1 VRLLGAAA
9 DSVRMWR
16 EMTPDARFGDLTVAA
31 FVDQLASAA
40 PVPGG
45 GSAAAVSGSLAAAL
59 VTMVASL
66 SEGRPAYA
74 AHAALHAV
82 AIVDGRALAQR
93 FLALADEDAE
103 AFASYARAL
112 KLPRAT
118 DVERELRGA
127 AIRQAARGAAEV
139 PFRTIG
145 ACAEV
150 AALAEALAG
159 RSNRNAASDLAVAAL
174 LAVAAAESAA
184 ANVAVNLPAI
194 GDEPMARDLSA
205 RTDGLMREIRE
216 VGDRARAL
224 VAAGEEREPV
234 ERLAR

>member
-1 VRLLGAAA
+1 
-9 DSVRMWR
+9 
-16 EMTPDARFGDLTVAA
+16 MTPDARFGDLTVAA

-45 GSAAAVSGSLAAAL
+45 GSAAAVCGSLAAGL

-74 AHAALHAV
+74 AHEAIHAE

-93 FLALADEDAE
+93 FLDLADEDAE
-103 AFASYARAL
+103 AFARYAQAM
-112 KLPRAT
+112 KLPRGT
-118 DVERELRGA
+118 DVERELRRDAMRG
-127 AIRQAARGAAEV
+127 AARGAAEV

-150 AALAEALAG
+150 AALAEGLAG

-184 ANVAVNLPAI
+184 ANVAINLPAI
-194 GDEPMARDLSA
+194 GDEALARDLSA
-205 RTDGLMREIRE
+205 RTDGLMREIRTLGE
-216 VGDRARAL
+216 RTRAV

-234 ERLAR
+234 ERVSR